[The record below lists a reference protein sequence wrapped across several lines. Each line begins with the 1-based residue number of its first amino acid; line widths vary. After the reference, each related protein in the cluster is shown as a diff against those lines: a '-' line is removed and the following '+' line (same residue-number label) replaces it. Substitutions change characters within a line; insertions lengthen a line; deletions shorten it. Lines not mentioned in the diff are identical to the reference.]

1 MKLMENP
8 PDISELLQK
17 LRALSS
23 YLKETYQVDTLQ
35 AFGSYVRGEEEPS
48 SDLDILVTFSETPSL
63 LEFVALEN
71 YLSDAL
77 GVKVDLVMRSAL
89 KEPLQPIILAEAV
102 PV

>member
-1 MKLMENP
+1 MKSP

-23 YLKETYQVDTLQ
+23 HLKEAYQVDTLQ
-35 AFGSYVRGEEEPS
+35 AFGSYVRGEEETS

-71 YLSDAL
+71 YLSDTL